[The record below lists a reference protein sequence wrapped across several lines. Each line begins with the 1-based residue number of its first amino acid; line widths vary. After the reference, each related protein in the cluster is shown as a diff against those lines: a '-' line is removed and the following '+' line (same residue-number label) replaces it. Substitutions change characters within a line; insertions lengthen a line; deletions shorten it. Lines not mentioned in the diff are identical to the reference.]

1 MDDRRKASRTTTTT
15 LSMPIETGGK
25 RGARVKAAG
34 LARDI
39 AQTDLGAARADLRST
54 VIAAFFDVATAQET
68 VRVAQ
73 ENASIAQKAL
83 QLADKRVAAGKAPP
97 LESNAARV
105 ELANARIDAR
115 AAEAALQVAR
125 RGLAV
130 LWGEATPAFA
140 SVRGDIGQLP
150 ARGTL
155 DELNAELARSPRLQA
170 GKLAVDLGAARLEV
184 EKSKRYPDITL
195 STGVARDYEAKRNKV
210 QFGVGI
216 PLPLFDRNQGN
227 VYAAT
232 MRSYKARDQYRDLEA
247 RLSAELLQSVS
258 QFDLAAGAA
267 NDYRATVLPSA
278 RRAYDSALKGFE
290 AGKVGYLQVLDAQRT
305 RSQAELGYL
314 STLTNA
320 YQAWAN
326 IDRLIGR

>member
-1 MDDRRKASRTTTTT
+1 M
-15 LSMPIETGGK
+15 
-25 RGARVKAAG
+25 
-34 LARDI
+34 
-39 AQTDLGAARADLRST
+39 
-54 VIAAFFDVATAQET
+54 
-68 VRVAQ
+68 RVAQ

>member
-1 MDDRRKASRTTTTT
+1 M
-15 LSMPIETGGK
+15 
-25 RGARVKAAG
+25 
-34 LARDI
+34 
-39 AQTDLGAARADLRST
+39 
-54 VIAAFFDVATAQET
+54 
-68 VRVAQ
+68 
-73 ENASIAQKAL
+73 
-83 QLADKRVAAGKAPP
+83 
-97 LESNAARV
+97 

-278 RRAYDSALKGFE
+278 RRATTARSRASKPARSAIC
-290 AGKVGYLQVLDAQRT
+290 RCWT
-305 RSQAELGYL
+305 P
-314 STLTNA
+314 NA
-320 YQAWAN
+320 PARRPNWATCPP
-326 IDRLIGR
+326 